1 MMGGVARL
9 APRHFQSQR
18 TPGKG
23 YASSNRTSPHTQWGL
38 YACVLFAVL
47 HCGLRHGQAGG
58 LMLNG
63 AGGTF
68 CGHIATAAS
77 AVSFDK
83 GLGATL
89 AGVSTIDCPL
99 CSHAGLAITLQ
110 LLGVVF
116 APRACKPLLPI
127 VPATWPRLRWPA
139 ANHRASP
146 AQP

>member
-1 MMGGVARL
+1 LLDPRL
-9 APRHFQSQR
+9 AIFNHSEHRAKDMHRAAGRRR
-18 TPGKG
+18 TL
-23 YASSNRTSPHTQWGL
+23 SWGL

-47 HCGLRHGQAGG
+47 HCGLGHGQAGG

-68 CGHIATAAS
+68 CGHLATAAS
-77 AVSFDK
+77 AVSFGK
-83 GLGATL
+83 GLGATF

-116 APRACKPLLPI
+116 APRACKPSLPI

-139 ANHRASP
+139 ANPRASP
-146 AQP
+146 ALP